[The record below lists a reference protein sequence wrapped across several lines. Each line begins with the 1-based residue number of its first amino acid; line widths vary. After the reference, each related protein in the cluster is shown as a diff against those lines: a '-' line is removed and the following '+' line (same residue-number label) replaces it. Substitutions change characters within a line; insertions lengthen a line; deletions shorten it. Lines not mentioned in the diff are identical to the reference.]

1 MTTKKEENEN
11 KGKKRSLFVFIMLF
25 FVIVVLF
32 YTAYNLKIKN
42 ESVIITSNSSLS
54 EIELFCYDLEK
65 KLRAE
70 KTWGTKDWNCE
81 VAYDEG
87 LPSSDVIYNKTRG
100 LCNCTAVYPDG
111 ESKSVEVRQ
120 SK

>member
-1 MTTKKEENEN
+1 MAVKKEKN
-11 KGKKRSLFVFIMLF
+11 KNKAKRESLFIFIVLLF
-25 FVIVVLF
+25 VMGVLA

-54 EIELFCYDLEK
+54 EIELFCDDLEK
-65 KLRAE
+65 KLKLE
-70 KTWGTKDWNCE
+70 ETWGTKDWNCE

-87 LPSSDVIYNKTRG
+87 LPSSDIIYNKTRG
-100 LCNCTAVYPDG
+100 LCNCTAVFPNG